1 MKNNNFEING
11 RPKVITVLCWVIII
25 YSLLDIAA
33 SIMFLANYEK
43 LIEQDY
49 SMKEIFSP
57 GAIFSLII
65 INIPIVIGAVGL
77 FKMKKWGAWVFIGA
91 NVILALVRYS
101 YGEQFQYDSGISPY
115 IAFIV
120 PGLCIGIVLYFYK
133 YLSDSQYPELKPAPN
148 SSTIKQD
155 SSELLSKL
163 EQLHSMK
170 EEEKLT
176 EEEYLMMKSKVMSA
190 LTGKVFGT
198 KTETKRAEDQTL
210 TNKSKNENTPDS
222 LNQSGNK
229 QSDDSGILGKLEQL
243 HKMKEEG
250 KLSDEEYNIMKN
262 KVMSAL
268 TGKEIQSV
276 TETKKVADET
286 PINMQEKKENF
297 TESQTLLKVTE
308 DSGPAGKIQQ
318 LYQMKEKG
326 MISEEEF
333 NSMKSKILLSM
344 IENKEPQ
351 KSDAEHKDKVESP
364 LVTKAK
370 EKDKV
375 SSSSSQSY
383 QSYDSKD
390 KLQISKKVIY
400 SGVALI
406 LLALGFVFVYPKFS
420 QEEDPGINKLIG
432 YFSNEDKKE
441 ESKTSLQNTNSKK
454 KVIQKVVID
463 KLTAKDESVNNCGFS
478 GGEYPK
484 ISGLYD
490 EKFQEKLNGI
500 LKNNVDEF
508 KNIIKGEVSENWGD
522 VNGFIDFEV
531 LTNNDSLITI
541 IQRTNWIVCG
551 ANGYGFDAYVLNA
564 DINNNRILTND
575 DLNISNIDINKYN
588 KVVYNFFKKDTL
600 LWEDINGY
608 SSKSG
613 NPLDYYPGNPDN
625 FSNIPVVKN
634 HEELNKYKFGFMNG
648 ELVLIETAMPSSRAT
663 LSVYIIPMN
672 FNSSNTKTSSEPVA
686 SLSPEQIYSS
696 DASGIKDNDNINR
709 ASDVV
714 KSWIESLGKRDF
726 ETAYNYMSPSLSKS
740 YAVFTSLNR
749 YGGITKTNVHSVEIV
764 SSSGCNYVVVA
775 SYDSYDPSNRDGKFI
790 ERFNV
795 NNCYN
800 YWQISNIKNISTE
813 YFR

>member
-25 YSLLDIAA
+25 YSLLDISA

-484 ISGLYD
+484 ISGLND

-500 LKNNVDEF
+500 LRNNVEEF
-508 KNIIKGEVSENWGD
+508 KRTIKGEVSEGWGD
-522 VNGFIDFEV
+522 VNGYLDFEV
-531 LTNNDSLITI
+531 LTNNDTLITI
-541 IQRTNWIVCG
+541 IQRTNWVVCG

-564 DINNNRILTND
+564 DININRILTND
-575 DLNISNIDINKYN
+575 DMNIKSIELNKYN
-588 KVVYNFFKKDTL
+588 TIVYDFFKRQDL
-600 LWEDINGY
+600 IY
-608 SSKSG
+608 G
-613 NPLDYYPGNPDN
+613 NAKNPHSIMDYYPGNPDN
-625 FSNIPVVKN
+625 FDYIPVVKSF
-634 HEELNKYKFGFMNG
+634 EELNKYKFGYKNG
-648 ELVLIETAMPSSRAT
+648 KLVLIETAMPSSRAS

-672 FNSSNTKTSSEPVA
+672 FPSNTTSDETVA
-686 SLSPEQIYSS
+686 SLSTEQVHGS
-696 DASGIKDNDNINR
+696 DNASGLKENKTYGN
-709 ASDVV
+709 ASDIV

-726 ETAYNYMSPSLSKS
+726 ETAYNLMSPSLSKS
-740 YAVFTSLNR
+740 YAIFTSLNR
-749 YGGITKTNVHSVEIV
+749 YGGITKTKVHSVESV

-775 SYDSYDPSNRDGKFI
+775 SYDSFDPSNRDGKFT

-795 NNCYN
+795 SNCN
-800 YWQISNIKNISTE
+800 GNWQITNIKNINTE
-813 YFR
+813 YYR

>member
-101 YGEQFQYDSGISPY
+101 YGEQFQYDSGI
-115 IAFIV
+115 
-120 PGLCIGIVLYFYK
+120 
-133 YLSDSQYPELKPAPN
+133 
-148 SSTIKQD
+148 
-155 SSELLSKL
+155 
-163 EQLHSMK
+163 
-170 EEEKLT
+170 
-176 EEEYLMMKSKVMSA
+176 A

-454 KVIQKVVID
+454 
-463 KLTAKDESVNNCGFS
+463 ESN
-478 GGEYPK
+478 
-484 ISGLYD
+484 
-490 EKFQEKLNGI
+490 
-500 LKNNVDEF
+500 
-508 KNIIKGEVSENWGD
+508 SE
-522 VNGFIDFEV
+522 
-531 LTNNDSLITI
+531 
-541 IQRTNWIVCG
+541 
-551 ANGYGFDAYVLNA
+551 
-564 DINNNRILTND
+564 
-575 DLNISNIDINKYN
+575 
-588 KVVYNFFKKDTL
+588 
-600 LWEDINGY
+600 
-608 SSKSG
+608 SS
-613 NPLDYYPGNPDN
+613 Y
-625 FSNIPVVKN
+625 
-634 HEELNKYKFGFMNG
+634 
-648 ELVLIETAMPSSRAT
+648 R
-663 LSVYIIPMN
+663 
-672 FNSSNTKTSSEPVA
+672 
-686 SLSPEQIYSS
+686 
-696 DASGIKDNDNINR
+696 
-709 ASDVV
+709 
-714 KSWIESLGKRDF
+714 
-726 ETAYNYMSPSLSKS
+726 
-740 YAVFTSLNR
+740 
-749 YGGITKTNVHSVEIV
+749 
-764 SSSGCNYVVVA
+764 
-775 SYDSYDPSNRDGKFI
+775 
-790 ERFNV
+790 
-795 NNCYN
+795 
-800 YWQISNIKNISTE
+800 
-813 YFR
+813 